1 MQSNEQRFDPSSF
14 RKVLSH
20 YPTGVC
26 VVTATDPDGSHLG
39 FVVGTFNSV
48 SLDPPLIGFYPDK
61 RSSSWA
67 RISKVGKFC
76 VNVLASG
83 QQDLCSRFSSR
94 LPDKFAS
101 VSHRVSENGSPILD
115 AVVAWLDCSLEAEHA
130 GGRPLHRAG
139 PGHQHGRR
147 THDESVGVPEGPVG
161 DGDRRRI

>member
-1 MQSNEQRFDPSSF
+1 M
-14 RKVLSH
+14 SH

-61 RSSSWA
+61 LSSSWA

-115 AVVAWLDCSLEAEHA
+115 AVVAWLDCSLEAEHEA
-130 GGRPLHRAG
+130 GDHYIALGRVTNMAVERITNPLVFLKGQLVTVTAA
-139 PGHQHGRR
+139 
-147 THDESVGVPEGPVG
+147 ESDVACAA
-161 DGDRRRI
+161 